1 MPFSFSREVDSWG
14 VSRFERVK
22 RSLISFLL
30 FHKYI
35 HICIRRG
42 KFMKII
48 FASH

>member
-35 HICIRRG
+35 HTY
-42 KFMKII
+42 I
-48 FASH
+48 FVHEEDENL